1 MNFSTSNVY
10 IHKIKTLYRLCTLCS
25 TVWMYNSFKGAY
37 TCHVSLINLKV
48 KYKQA
53 FWLYITNLYVA
64 YHIFVTVYFMGF
76 LLVWFRSNCSIGL
89 TYNLTWGTLPHIIIC
104 MQCFPILN
112 YLCSLLDD
120 VYTVF
125 VHLFI
130 EENLNRYT
138 DNGLWEHR
146 LHFIEINPF
155 TLLYSIRL

>member
-1 MNFSTSNVY
+1 MKY
-10 IHKIKTLYRLCTLCS
+10 ISPGQILGHETPL
-25 TVWMYNSFKGAY
+25 A
-37 TCHVSLINLKV
+37 
-48 KYKQA
+48 
-53 FWLYITNLYVA
+53 
-64 YHIFVTVYFMGF
+64 
-76 LLVWFRSNCSIGL
+76 IGL
-89 TYNLTWGTLPHIIIC
+89 TYNLTWGTLPHIIC